1 MEHSSSLALSEMLL
15 CVDPLFLLPLLKET
29 CGSLALIFPQKHLEQ
44 TPFSLIL
51 ANLVAQVIVL
61 MLKPPVSPE

>member
-1 MEHSSSLALSEMLL
+1 MTLSSVRIIQRNLFE
-15 CVDPLFLLPLLKET
+15 VDPLFLLPLLKET